1 MPHSLD
7 IPSYRLLLA
16 TRMLPSAP
24 LSVSWHIPRK
34 LRATVP
40 LNPRSVLRDL
50 GGALVGSLLLGTCLV
65 VIIIVSFFEVDVWKI
80 SLPFAEETSADDD
93 DDPMYSQIQRAMMSP
108 TEKGPHRKET
118 FNSNARFLTNATPSA
133 QVVDRDWPVS
143 STQII

>member
-80 SLPFAEETSADDD
+80 SLPFAVAKLIFDFAWEHYFTSR
-93 DDPMYSQIQRAMMSP
+93 SFGFQ
-108 TEKGPHRKET
+108 G
-118 FNSNARFLTNATPSA
+118 
-133 QVVDRDWPVS
+133 RD
-143 STQII
+143 IR